1 MKFNHISIALMALA
15 MAGTFSSCNDFL
27 DKEPLSSSTPET
39 YYKTE
44 DQVQAC
50 ANSLYGNL
58 PSHSYGYGL
67 YSGDVNT
74 DNQANTGSDGKYLT
88 GQWKVGL
95 TNGNWSWGT
104 IRDINYK
111 LNTCL
116 ANYEAGKVSGNA
128 DNIKQ
133 YIGEMY
139 FLRAWVY
146 FGMLRNWG
154 DFPIITEA
162 MSDNEEQLIA
172 AEKRQPRN
180 EVARFILS
188 DLDKAM
194 EYMKDNFE
202 SKHTRISKDVAMLVK
217 SRVALYEGT
226 FLNYFKGTPF
236 VPCDANWPGKTRD
249 YSKDYQYPTGSIDAE
264 IQYFLTT
271 AAEAAE
277 NIAEKYKG
285 DLTQNNGVIPQKEGD
300 TNPYFEMFG
309 TDDMSGYKEVLLWR
323 QYDATLGVTNIVED
337 AVQRCNY
344 GTGVTRSMVE
354 SFLMEDGKPIYAEH
368 DGYTYDDNTVSSVAE
383 HRDPRLKIFLKTPGQ
398 INCYKN
404 MDYALGNRYIEKEA
418 EYPDIT
424 NGNAQ
429 DYRYV
434 TGYCL
439 RKGGMFD
446 RAQTEKNKSANA
458 ACCFR
463 AREALLNYMEA
474 EYMLTHSLSGKV
486 LEYWKI
492 IREKAGFTG
501 AAIDPNTTIA
511 ATDMSKE
518 TLDWGAYSAGRLLD
532 DPILYNIRRERR
544 DELMGENLR
553 WMDLQRWRAL
563 DQMMTTRYHVEGM
576 KLWNSGMI
584 HYYYDPVKAAL
595 DPESEEGKKYTGW
608 REKDFDGGTNAVVS
622 SPSLSDYLRPYE
634 KNMTSG
640 NLYRDGYTWHM
651 AHYLQPLPIK
661 EMQLAAPDHAT
672 VTESPLYQNPYWS
685 YETDTPAEK

>member
-27 DKEPLSSSTPET
+27 DKEPLSSSSPESF
-39 YYKTE
+39 YKTE

-58 PSHSYGYGL
+58 PSHGGGYGL

-74 DNQANTGSDGKYLT
+74 DNQANSGSDGKYLT

-111 LNTCL
+111 LNICRT
-116 ANYEAGKVSGNA
+116 NFEAGKVSGNA
-128 DNIKQ
+128 DKIKQ

-154 DFPIITEA
+154 DFPIVTEA
-162 MSDNEEQLIA
+162 LADNEQRLISE
-172 AEKRQPRN
+172 EKRRPRN
-180 EVARFILS
+180 EVARFIIS
-188 DLDKAM
+188 NLDSAM
-194 EYMKDNFE
+194 TYMKDNFE
-202 SKHTRISKDVAMLVK
+202 AKHTRISKDVAMLVK

-236 VPCDANWPGKTRD
+236 VPCDANWPGYTKD
-249 YSKDYQYPTGSIDAE
+249 YNKNYQYPTGSIDNE

-309 TDDMSGYKEVLLWR
+309 TDDMSGYNEVLLWR
-323 QYDATLGVTNIVED
+323 QYDATQGVANIIED
-337 AVQRCNY
+337 AVQRNNY

-354 SFLMEDGKPIYAEH
+354 SFLMEDGKPIYAQH
-368 DGYTYDDNTVSSVAE
+368 DGYEYDDNSVGAVAKN
-383 HRDPRLKIFLKTPGQ
+383 RDPRLKIFLKVPGQ
-398 INCYKN
+398 VNCFKN
-404 MDYALGNRYIEKEA
+404 MDYALGNRYILNE
-418 EYPDIT
+418 PDTIDIT
-424 NGNAQ
+424 NGDTEN
-429 DYRYV
+429 YRYV

-446 RAQTEKNKSANA
+446 RAQTEKNKSNNA

-501 AAIDPNTTIA
+501 TAIDPYTTIA

-576 KLWNSGMI
+576 KVWNSDMTSW
-584 HYYYDPVKAAL
+584 YYDADRASNPK
-595 DPESEEGKKYTGW
+595 DSTYTGW
-608 REKDFDGGTNAVVS
+608 HPADFDGSSTAVVS
-622 SPSLSDYLRPYE
+622 SPELSNYLRPYE
-634 KNMTSG
+634 RNMTSG
-640 NLYRDGYTWHM
+640 NLYREGYTWHL

-661 EMQLAAPDHAT
+661 EMQLSAPDYKT
-672 VTESPLYQNPYWS
+672 VTESPLYQNPYWG

>member
-1 MKFNHISIALMALA
+1 MKLNHISIALMVLA

-27 DKEPLSSSTPET
+27 DQEPQSSITPES
-39 YYKTE
+39 YFKTE

-50 ANSLYGNL
+50 VNSLYGNL

-67 YSGDVNT
+67 YSSDTNT
-74 DNQANTGSDGKYLT
+74 DNQASSGADGKYLT

-104 IRDINYK
+104 IRSINYK
-111 LNTCL
+111 LNTCRDNFL
-116 ANYEAGKVSGNA
+116 AGKVSGSA

-162 MSDNEEQLIA
+162 IPDNEQRLIA
-172 AEKRQPRN
+172 AEKRRPRN
-180 EVARFILS
+180 EVARFIINN
-188 DLDKAM
+188 LDSAM
-194 EYMKDNFE
+194 TYMKDNFE
-202 SKHTRISKDVAMLVK
+202 SRHTRISKDVAMLVK

-236 VPCDANWPGKTRD
+236 VPCDENWPGKTKD
-249 YSKDYQYPTGSIDAE
+249 YNKDYQYPTGNIDNE
-264 IQYFLTT
+264 IKYFLTT

-285 DLTQNNGVIPQKEGD
+285 DLTQNNGVVPQKEGD

-309 TDDMSGYKEVLLWR
+309 TTDMSSYKEVLLWR
-323 QYDATLGVTNIVED
+323 QYDATQGVSNIIED
-337 AVQRCNY
+337 AVQRNNY
-344 GTGVTRSMVE
+344 GVGVTRSMVE
-354 SFLMEDGKPIYAEH
+354 SFLMEDGKPIYAQH
-368 DGYTYDDNTVSSVAE
+368 DGYSYDDNTVSSVAE

-404 MDYALGNRYIEKEA
+404 MDYTLGNRYIEKEA

-429 DYRYV
+429 DYLYV

-446 RAQTEKNKSANA
+446 RKQTEKNKSNNA

-501 AAIDPNTTIA
+501 AAIDPMTTIN

-518 TLDWGAYSAGRLLD
+518 TLDWGAYSAGTLLE

-544 DELMGENLR
+544 DELMGEALR

-576 KLWNSGMI
+576 KLWNSGMT
-584 HYYYDPVKAAL
+584 HYYNFKEADYDGSNTAKVSAA
-595 DPESEEGKKYTGW
+595 
-608 REKDFDGGTNAVVS
+608 
-622 SPSLSDYLRPYE
+622 SLSDYLRPYE
-634 KNMTSG
+634 KNMTEG
-640 NLYRDGYTWHM
+640 NLFRDGYTWHL

-661 EMQLAAPDHAT
+661 EMQLSAPDYKT
-672 VTESPLYQNPYWS
+672 VTESPLYQNPYWG
-685 YETDTPAEK
+685 YETDQPAEK

>member
-236 VPCDANWPGKTRD
+236 VPCDANWPGKTKD
-249 YSKDYQYPTGSIDAE
+249 YNKDYQYPTGSIDAE
-264 IQYFLTT
+264 IKYFLTT

-285 DLTQNNGVIPQKEGD
+285 ELTQNNGVIPQKEGD

-518 TLDWGAYSAGRLLD
+518 TLDWGAYSAGQLLD

-595 DPESEEGKKYTGW
+595 DPESEEGKKYKGW

-634 KNMTSG
+634 RNMTSG
-640 NLYRDGYTWHM
+640 NLLRDGYTWHM